1 MNKVVMFTP
10 WDMTQ
15 PLNRTALQIEYH
27 HCKILQQVLTV
38 MTESR
43 SVVCRGHVGNR
54 AVCMRKD
61 ICGAKEVFPV
71 MIGMVVTQSYTCPIG
86 QWG

>member
-1 MNKVVMFTP
+1 
-10 WDMTQ
+10 
-15 PLNRTALQIEYH
+15 
-27 HCKILQQVLTV
+27 